1 MKIGILTL
9 PFDNNYGGYLQC
21 LAIIEKLKTLGH
33 DPSIINRKKNIPALF
48 SLKFLKSYINYNFL
62 GKKNRFYNSHTYEEC
77 EMRRGRAMIESVNGL
92 LCPLSAPIYSYK
104 DYAKLKPEDYE
115 AILVGSD
122 QVWRPIYVPDVREM
136 FLNFA
141 QTWNIKRIAFA
152 ASYGTDNPEFDTTLY
167 NECSRLLSKFDAISV
182 REQST
187 LELAKSMASR
197 TTIEPVHV
205 LDPVFLLE
213 PEFYLKLFN
222 VSKEPKKRLF
232 CYLLDPN
239 EKKLADAEKMANSFS
254 LQLEMLDAN
263 HATELPSISYWIDCI
278 FNSEMVLTDSFHGT
292 AFSIIFNTPF
302 YTYVNEKRGN
312 ARIADLL
319 EVFKLN
325 KLMVNEYDFDKYEV
339 ACIDWVAVNNKIVEE
354 CNRSTE
360 FLINSLAH

>member
-21 LAIIEKLKTLGH
+21 LALIEKLKALGH
-33 DPSIINRKKNIPALF
+33 DPSIINRRQELPVPF
-48 SLKFLKSYINYNFL
+48 SLQFFKSYINYNLL
-62 GKKNRFYNSHTYEEC
+62 GKKNRFYNSRTYEESK
-77 EMRRGRAMIESVNGL
+77 MRRGKAMIESINGL
-92 LCPLSAPIYSYK
+92 LCPLSAPIYSHK
-104 DYAKLKPEDYE
+104 DYTKLNPEDYE

-122 QVWRPIYVPDVREM
+122 QVWRPVYVPDVKEM

-141 QTWNIKRIAFA
+141 QSWNIKRIAFA
-152 ASYGTDNPEFDTTLY
+152 ASYGTDNPEYDTALY

-182 REQST
+182 REQSA
-187 LELAKSMASR
+187 LKLAKSMASR
-197 TTIEPVHV
+197 ATTEPIHV

-213 PEFYLKLFN
+213 PDIYLKLFN

-239 EKKLADAEKMANSFS
+239 ERKLVEAEKMANIYS
-254 LQLEMLDAN
+254 LQLEILDAG
-263 HATELPSISYWIDCI
+263 HTLELPSISYWIDCI

-312 ARIADLL
+312 VRIADLL
-319 EVFKLN
+319 EVFKLKN
-325 KLMVNEYDFDKYEV
+325 LMVSEDNFDKYEV
-339 ACIDWVAVNNKIVEE
+339 SCIDWSSVNNKIKEE

-360 FLINSLAH
+360 FLINSLAS